1 MKENTKANLM
11 KALSSMYEKS
21 LANNK
26 MYLMK
31 KIFNLKIVENTSV
44 AQYLNKFNIITNQPS
59 SVEID
64 FDNEIRALIIWASLP
79 NS

>member
-1 MKENTKANLM
+1 M